1 MFKGEK
7 KEQGQGGINN
17 KDDKERSY
25 DAISK
30 DSEQIV
36 EMIKDDIMAIS
47 EDNLKI
53 NIPET
58 KVAGGEVAHVAEVE
72 DEVEVKEKRKKCR
85 VQKTKYY

>member
-1 MFKGEK
+1 M
-7 KEQGQGGINN
+7 NN

>member
-1 MFKGEK
+1 
-7 KEQGQGGINN
+7 
-17 KDDKERSY
+17 
-25 DAISK
+25 
-30 DSEQIV
+30 
-36 EMIKDDIMAIS
+36 MIKDDIMAIS

-58 KVAGGEVAHVAEVE
+58 KVAGGEAGHVAEVE